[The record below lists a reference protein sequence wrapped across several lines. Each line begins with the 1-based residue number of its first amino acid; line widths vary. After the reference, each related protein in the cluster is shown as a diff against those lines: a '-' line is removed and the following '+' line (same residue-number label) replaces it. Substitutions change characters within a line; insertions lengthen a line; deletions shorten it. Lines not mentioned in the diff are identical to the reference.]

1 MKIMAVA
8 DTELPYLY
16 EYYNPQRTKGVDV
29 IIACGDLKAKY
40 LEFLTTVVNKPLF
53 YVRGNHD
60 TDFKEKPP
68 EGCTCIDGRM
78 YEFNGLRLL
87 GLGGSMRYNTSPFMY
102 TETQMERRIRRLR
115 MKMRIYEGFD
125 VLVAHSPAAGYGDL
139 EDLPHR
145 GFECF
150 NKLLE
155 TYKPAY
161 MLHGHVH
168 REYGD
173 FQAVREHHSGT
184 KIINCYGYQIIDIPD
199 EIITERS
206 KWAKRLIRMYQL
218 KEYRKGEE
226 FDASTYLDGSGSW
239 FGGI

>member
-102 TETQMERRIRRLR
+102 TETQMERRICRLR

-125 VLVAHSPAAGYGDL
+125 VFVAHSPAAGYGDL

-226 FDASTYLDGSGSW
+226 FDASTYLAGSGSW

>member
-125 VLVAHSPAAGYGDL
+125 VFVAHSPAAGYGDL

-206 KWAKRLIRMYQL
+206 KCAKRLIRMP
-218 KEYRKGEE
+218 G
-226 FDASTYLDGSGSW
+226 LDGVAVA
-239 FGGI
+239 FV